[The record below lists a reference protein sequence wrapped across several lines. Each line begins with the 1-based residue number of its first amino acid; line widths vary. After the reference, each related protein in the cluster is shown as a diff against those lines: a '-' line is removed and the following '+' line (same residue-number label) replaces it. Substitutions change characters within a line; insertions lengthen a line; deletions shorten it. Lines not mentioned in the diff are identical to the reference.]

1 MLFLQFLYH
10 TIQLKISPSATE
22 LFSLVRTHNMPNK
35 GQGLPQKGGVAN
47 KTKLE
52 EADTGGP
59 AGVPGDDRATK
70 EIPFEG
76 LRGGWLPTRLEPA
89 HKSGVGEEAEA
100 TFLSLGWQ
108 PHLVVFKRE
117 GSPEPPCRL
126 ISKQEAGHHPRVSG
140 SGALGYSLRIDIANK
155 FSGAAAVRDPC
166 SMLMT
171 GLGQGGQALGVRHP
185 WD

>member
-10 TIQLKISPSATE
+10 TIQLKISPSAIE
-22 LFSLVRTHNMPNK
+22 LLSLVRTHNMPNK
-35 GQGLPQKGGVAN
+35 GQGLPQKGDVAN

-59 AGVPGDDRATK
+59 ARVPGDDTAMK
-70 EIPFEG
+70 KIPFEG
-76 LRGGWLPTRLEPA
+76 LRGDGCLRALNLP

-108 PHLVVFKRE
+108 PHLVVFKLE

-166 SMLMT
+166 SMPMT
-171 GLGQGGQALGVRHP
+171 GVGQGGQALGVRHP
-185 WD
+185 WG

>member
-1 MLFLQFLYH
+1 
-10 TIQLKISPSATE
+10 
-22 LFSLVRTHNMPNK
+22 MPNK